1 MRNHAFNTVKERFA
15 EKCRFGFEQCGTF
28 NDSAKACFA
37 GGSLFKQLLKR
48 TAPVRGNKRKKRVKN
63 RLLTHARFKP
73 QIGYVSDTKNMRE
86 NSDSVF
92 TEKLLCNR
100 SGKNER
106 GSQPPR
112 KCTAAARIVIPAVFP
127 ICCIIRMGRTCS
139 GAAVIY
145 GFRIGIAEN
154 GGQRHS
160 RKSAAEKTRK
170 NFKRVRFTPCG
181 AFDALPRTPP

>member
-28 NDSAKACFA
+28 NASAKACFA
-37 GGSLFKQLLKR
+37 SGSLFKQLLKR
-48 TAPVRGNKRKKRVKN
+48 TAPVRGNKRKKRVKH
-63 RLLTHARFKP
+63 RLFTHARFKP

-106 GSQPPR
+106 GSQPP
-112 KCTAAARIVIPAVFP
+112 
-127 ICCIIRMGRTCS
+127 
-139 GAAVIY
+139 
-145 GFRIGIAEN
+145 
-154 GGQRHS
+154 
-160 RKSAAEKTRK
+160 
-170 NFKRVRFTPCG
+170 
-181 AFDALPRTPP
+181 